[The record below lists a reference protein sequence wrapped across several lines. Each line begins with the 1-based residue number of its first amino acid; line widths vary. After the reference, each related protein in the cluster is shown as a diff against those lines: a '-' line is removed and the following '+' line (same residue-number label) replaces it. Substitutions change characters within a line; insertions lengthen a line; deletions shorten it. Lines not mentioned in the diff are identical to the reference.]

1 MLINPKDV
9 KKIAVFRALQLG
21 DLLCAVPAFRAL
33 REAYPD
39 ASITLL
45 GLPWA
50 ASFVQRFNKYFDKL
64 KHFPGF
70 PGLPEQNFNAEKT
83 VSFLQEM
90 NDEKYDLILQMQGN
104 GTIVNPLMELMGSK
118 ITAGFYKL
126 DDYCPDS
133 TLYLPY
139 PPGVHE
145 IERHLQLMD
154 HLSIERQ
161 GSYLEFPLTE
171 KDFQELRDADLIL
184 EPGSYVCV
192 HPGSRG
198 TWRQWPPA
206 FFALLADICY
216 EHGKQVII
224 TGTKD
229 EIEIAEEVANRMQH
243 TSIIAAGKT
252 TLGSMAALIDSAY
265 AIISNCTGPAHM
277 AAALR
282 TRSIIISM
290 DGEPE
295 RWTYQEDNLH
305 YALDWTRNP
314 DVDLAAKATEL
325 MFDSNLI
332 EESNAV
338 L

>member
-9 KKIAVFRALQLG
+9 KKIAIFRALQLG

-33 REAYPD
+33 REAYPQ

-50 ASFVQRFNKYFDKL
+50 ATFVQRFNRYFDNF

-70 PGLPEQNFNAEKT
+70 PGLPEQSFHAAST

-90 NDEKYDLILQMQGN
+90 NDEKYDLVLQMQGN
-104 GTIVNPLMELMGSK
+104 GSIVNPLMELMGGK
-118 ITAGFYKL
+118 INAGFYRS

-133 TLYLPY
+133 TLYLLY

-145 IERHLQLMD
+145 IERHLLLMD
-154 HLSIERQ
+154 HLGIERK
-161 GSYLEFPLTE
+161 GSHLEFPLTE
-171 KDFQELRDADLIL
+171 NDHQELRNSELNL
-184 EPGSYVCV
+184 EQDSYVCV

-206 FFALLADICY
+206 FFALLADICH
-216 EHGKQVII
+216 EHGRQVII

-243 TSIIAAGKT
+243 PSIIAAGKT
-252 TLGSMAALIDSAY
+252 TLGSMAALIQGAY
-265 AIISNCTGPAHM
+265 AIISNCTGPAHI

-305 YALDWTRNP
+305 FALDWTRHP

-325 MFDSNLI
+325 IFKPNLI
-332 EESNAV
+332 EESDAV
-338 L
+338 V

>member
-9 KKIAVFRALQLG
+9 KKIAIFRALQLG

-33 REAYPD
+33 RAAYPD
-39 ASITLL
+39 ATITLL

-50 ASFVQRFNKYFDKL
+50 ESFVKRFDRYFDDF

-70 PGLPEQNFNAEKT
+70 PGLPEQGFNAAGT
-83 VSFLQEM
+83 LSFLQEM
-90 NDEKYDLILQMQGN
+90 NDQQFDLVLQMQGN
-104 GTIVNPLMELMGSK
+104 GSIVNPLLELMGSK
-118 ITAGFYKL
+118 ITAGFYRL
-126 DDYCPDS
+126 EDYCPDS

-139 PPGVHE
+139 PQGAHE

-154 HLSIERQ
+154 HLGIDRQ
-161 GSYLEFPLTE
+161 GSYLEFPLTDTDVE
-171 KDFQELRDADLIL
+171 ELKIAELIL

-198 TWRQWPPA
+198 SWRQWPPA

-224 TGTKD
+224 TGTKN
-229 EIEIAEEVANRMQH
+229 EIDIAEEVANRMQH

-252 TLGSMAALIDSAY
+252 TLGSMAALIDNAY
-265 AIISNCTGPAHM
+265 AIISNCTGPAHI

-295 RWTYQEDNLH
+295 RWTHQEKNLH
-305 YALDWTRNP
+305 YALDWTKNP

-332 EESNAV
+332 AESDAV